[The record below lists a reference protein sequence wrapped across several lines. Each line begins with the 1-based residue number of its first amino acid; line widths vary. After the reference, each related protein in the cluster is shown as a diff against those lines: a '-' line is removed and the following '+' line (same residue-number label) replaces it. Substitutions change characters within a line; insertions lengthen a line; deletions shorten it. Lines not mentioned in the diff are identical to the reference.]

1 MNYELIEEKSIDGM
15 GDNSFVRKTD
25 EQNITH
31 IIPIDPANSDYQAY
45 LLWLA
50 DQPQPKA
57 K

>member
-31 IIPIDPANSDYQAY
+31 IIPIDPANSDYQEY